1 MIVIFTILVV
11 EDDYDIRELIQNYL
25 ENEGYKV
32 LLAPDGEKAIEI
44 YYKNNVDLILLD
56 LMLPKIDGYSVC
68 KTIREDSKVPII
80 MLTALD
86 EVRNQLK
93 GYDMEIEDYITKPF
107 SMEILLK
114 KIEVVL
120 RRYKKEKYNNIIR
133 YRDLILDLD
142 GYMVILKNRNIK
154 LTQREFELL
163 KILLQNQGTVLSRQ
177 VLLDR
182 IWDYSYFG
190 DERIVDTHIKNL
202 RKKIGEDY
210 IETIRGVGY
219 KIDKEY

>member
-1 MIVIFTILVV
+1 MFTILVV